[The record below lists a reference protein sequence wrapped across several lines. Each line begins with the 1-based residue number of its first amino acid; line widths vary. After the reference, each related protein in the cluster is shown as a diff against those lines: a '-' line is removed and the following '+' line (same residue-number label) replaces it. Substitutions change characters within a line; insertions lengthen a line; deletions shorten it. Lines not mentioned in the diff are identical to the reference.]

1 MDTVE
6 LARHMEVGLTRCKQG
21 NQEFQQL
28 HGHLPQTQ
36 DLSGD
41 PLPREPRA
49 FSKVSSPMKYSI
61 TSPTIDVFRRVE
73 GKAETRRATTPASKV
88 TLLLLRA
95 QEAPCQGSSR
105 SRHLTTHCF

>member
-1 MDTVE
+1 MVK
-6 LARHMEVGLTRCKQG
+6 HMEVGLTRCKQG

-49 FSKVSSPMKYSI
+49 FSKVSSPMIYSI
-61 TSPTIDVFRRVE
+61 TPPTIDVFRRVKK
-73 GKAETRRATTPASKV
+73 KAKTRKAITPA
-88 TLLLLRA
+88 
-95 QEAPCQGSSR
+95 P
-105 SRHLTTHCF
+105 